1 MEEKKTTGFFEE
13 APGIKSS
20 GRLNVFIL
28 LIASL
33 FLGGATLA
41 AGLYKYI
48 QCTNGESLPVI
59 ATAAGGLIVTISGVA
74 LSYKAY
80 SKEQENKVN

>member
-1 MEEKKTTGFFEE
+1 MEPVQKIGFFEE
-13 APGIKSS
+13 KPGQKSS

-33 FLGGATLA
+33 VLGGLTLA

-48 QCTNGESLPVI
+48 ECTNGESLPVV

-80 SKEQENKVN
+80 SKEQENRSN

>member
-1 MEEKKTTGFFEE
+1 MEKKETAGFFEE
-13 APGIKSS
+13 SPGIKSS

-33 FLGGATLA
+33 VLGGATLA

-48 QCTNGESLPVI
+48 NCANGESLPVVS
-59 ATAAGGLIVTISGVA
+59 AAAGGLIVTISGVA

-80 SKEQENKVN
+80 SKGQETKSE